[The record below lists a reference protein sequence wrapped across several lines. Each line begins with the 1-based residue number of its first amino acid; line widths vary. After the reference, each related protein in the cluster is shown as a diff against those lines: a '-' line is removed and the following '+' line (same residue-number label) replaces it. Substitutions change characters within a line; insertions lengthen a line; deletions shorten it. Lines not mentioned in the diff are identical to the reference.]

1 MSRWVV
7 GVDLGQTI
15 DPTAIAVLEITTRR
29 DILNAHLADP
39 DGPDRPPMTWYR
51 TKGDARVLAEPDSP
65 ARIDV
70 RHLERLPLRMDYTA
84 QVEMV
89 GALLR
94 RPPLPRGTRL
104 VIDQTGV
111 GRPVVNMFTAAGL
124 NPVGVT
130 ITGGDSET
138 RVSWGQEEF
147 RVAKLLL
154 VSRLQAA
161 FHSGTLRIAKALPEA
176 SVLVSELSDFR
187 AQFAPT
193 GYARFGARE
202 GAHDDLVLALAIG
215 VWWSSRPRN
224 SARVGSFSI

>member
-1 MSRWVV
+1 M
-7 GVDLGQTI
+7 
-15 DPTAIAVLEITTRR
+15 LEITTRR
-29 DILNAHLADP
+29 DLMNAHLADP
-39 DGPDRPPMTWYR
+39 DGPDRPPMSWFR
-51 TKGDARVLAEPDSP
+51 SKGDASVLAEPDSP

-70 RHLERLPLRMDYTA
+70 RHLERLPLRMDYTD
-84 QVEMV
+84 QVKQV
-89 GALLR
+89 AALLR
-94 RPPLPRGTRL
+94 RPPLPPGTRL

-161 FHSGTLRIAKALPEA
+161 LHSGTLRIARELPEA
-176 SVLVSELSDFR
+176 RILVQELQDFPGAVCTDR
-187 AQFAPT
+187 IRT
-193 GYARFGARE
+193 VWGTRGCAR
-202 GAHDDLVLALAIG
+202 
-215 VWWSSRPRN
+215 RPRA
-224 SARVGSFSI
+224 SVGDRGLVEFATAVQVLPIASLKFEGGIARAP